1 MIGLGLDSAFHGVV
15 LAQVNIGSGPATLL
29 GIALPVAGVA
39 LYFLR
44 TIRPSLARDHDI
56 FFAAVSV
63 VCGCILLFQGWRL
76 DPILGLGQFMMTGS
90 AIFFAVESIR
100 LRGVA
105 TEQAKRSTPIV
116 DEERPVSRNYRTDA
130 YFEDMEPFDDR
141 DEDAPRRIRG
151 TRDARLVREDEY
163 NEEAPVRR
171 RSAPRGS
178 EGRGEAGRSEG
189 GDRLS
194 PGTGDR
200 PRKRRTPTDASQSA
214 ASDPSTKTPRTGGN
228 AARQPNRDPG
238 APAKS
243 KKSRSS
249 AGQPPA
255 TRKPEIDS
263 PAPSSY
269 VDYQPLDFP
278 GESDNSENFD

>member
-1 MIGLGLDSAFHGVV
+1 MIGSGLYGAFHGVV
-15 LAQVNIGSGPATLL
+15 LAQVNIGGAPATLL

-76 DPILGLGQFMMTGS
+76 DPILSLGQFMMTGS

-116 DEERPVSRNYRTDA
+116 DEERPVSRNYRSDA
-130 YFEDMEPFDDR
+130 YFEDMEPIDDR
-141 DEDAPRRIRG
+141 DAPRRIRG

-163 NEEAPVRR
+163 DEEAPVRR
-171 RSAPRGS
+171 RSGTRNS
-178 EGRGEAGRSEG
+178 EGRGETGRSEG
-189 GDRLS
+189 GDRL
-194 PGTGDR
+194 PAGAGDR
-200 PRKRRTPTDASQSA
+200 PRKRRPPSDSSQNMEGRDS
-214 ASDPSTKTPRTGGN
+214 STKSPRTGGN
-228 AARQPNRDPG
+228 ASRQPSRDPN

-243 KKSRSS
+243 KKSRP

-278 GESDNSENFD
+278 DESDNSENFD